1 MFQRKYLIFLAALML
16 AALAWTAGWFWLENK
31 LRNDIV
37 GFVEAQAK
45 NGMILDWSGINISG
59 FPIRFSTSFKNPQA
73 QWTIADRR
81 VFWTGADISIRP
93 FIEGPEIA
101 SFRSPGR
108 HNFHIL
114 KNNNDLLIDINARDF
129 EGRLYFDKLAHAVGL
144 RGRAAPFTISLN
156 GSPEITIAEATLN
169 WARTNGATAE
179 GGIYPDSAGDSIS
192 MVLKQIDLA
201 ALLIDPGVVQ
211 TLGTKIRT
219 LSSQVALRGA
229 LDPRSTETES
239 LTSWRNAGGTLEV
252 ENFNLIWGPLRIAGN
267 GTLTVDQTLQPAA
280 TFSARVAGLDQLLY
294 LLEGH
299 GKIGQQQAAIARIAL
314 AVLTPAPAN
323 GAPPEAS
330 VHITIQD
337 RVLSIGPIPLMKIDP
352 IVWN

>member
-211 TLGTKIRT
+211 TLGTKTLGATQNCRKWHLDRRPDPAACRNLFGTCCGSRPTALPAGRPRQNRT
-219 LSSQVALRGA
+219 ATGRHCA
-229 LDPRSTETES
+229 HCARRAHARAREWRPPRSERS
-239 LTSWRNAGGTLEV
+239 HHHSGSS
-252 ENFNLIWGPLRIAGN
+252 
-267 GTLTVDQTLQPAA
+267 TVDWPNSPNEDRPHRLELIGYRQSSLSP
-280 TFSARVAGLDQLLY
+280 FSVY
-294 LLEGH
+294 
-299 GKIGQQQAAIARIAL
+299 
-314 AVLTPAPAN
+314 
-323 GAPPEAS
+323 
-330 VHITIQD
+330 
-337 RVLSIGPIPLMKIDP
+337 
-352 IVWN
+352 